1 MNFGGANLGPTTL
14 NQVQNEVF
22 CDFLEFEWYVCLE
35 IAYND
40 SLLQCLTTSGN
51 KIHEKGPNFG
61 QTGLNQAQN
70 EDFRHFLEFSLK

>member
-40 SLLQCLTTSGN
+40 SLQQCLTTSGN
-51 KIHEKGPNFG
+51 KIHEKSPNFG
-61 QTGLNQAQN
+61 QTGLNQSQN
-70 EDFRHFLEFSLK
+70 EVFRHFLEVSLK